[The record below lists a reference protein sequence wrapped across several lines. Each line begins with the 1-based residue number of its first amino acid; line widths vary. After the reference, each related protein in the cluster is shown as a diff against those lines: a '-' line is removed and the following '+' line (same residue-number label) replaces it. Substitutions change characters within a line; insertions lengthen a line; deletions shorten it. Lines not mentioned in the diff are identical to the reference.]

1 MKKILFGS
9 VNTGW
14 TSLLLR
20 LALGGVMLP
29 HGAQKV
35 LGWYGGYGFTA
46 TMNAFTTGM
55 HIPAPLA
62 FLAIAAESL
71 GALALIL
78 GFLTRFAALGL
89 LANMAVAIATVHFKY
104 GLFMNWT
111 GQQKGEGFEYHILA
125 GGIALVLVITGGGK
139 LSIDSSLAGGGASRP
154 SK

>member
-1 MKKILFGS
+1 MKKLLFGS

-14 TSLLLR
+14 SPLLLR

-46 TMNAFTTGM
+46 TMKAFTETM

-62 FLAIAAESL
+62 FLAIATEFL
-71 GALALIL
+71 GSIALIF
-78 GFLTRFAALGL
+78 GFMTRVAAFGLTTV
-89 LANMAVAIATVHFKY
+89 MAVAIATVHYHNGF
-104 GLFMNWT
+104 FMNWT

-125 GGIALVLVITGGGK
+125 GAIGLVLVVVGGGK
-139 LSIDSSLAGGGASRP
+139 LSIDSGLAGGGSRG
-154 SK
+154 SKS